1 MFRPCYL
8 LLLLG
13 FAVIWNGASYSARA
27 CDSAQCTCHQVIH
40 TSQRGCWLA
49 SSGSFRVCSF
59 ASAREAEKV
68 AKQCEKLRFDLATA
82 YGFDLNRSPWKP
94 KCEVYLF
101 KNKSK
106 YGAMVGRAGMETLGS
121 SLVTPQTGV
130 IKSRRID
137 LRTDVDN
144 YLGEVLPHELTH
156 VLIADHFRDGP
167 PPLWY
172 DEGLALLSDS
182 RQKQALH
189 QRDLRNGIRRGST
202 FALHDLLTT
211 NRYPSADKVGVFYDQ
226 CASLTRFLTT
236 QGEAR
241 KIHEFARRSQEVGAS
256 IALQETYGISGIAR
270 LEPMWRKSITSSVP
284 VIAVRYSRIVNFN

>member
-1 MFRPCYL
+1 MFRPRYL
-8 LLLLG
+8 LLLFG
-13 FAVIWNGASYSARA
+13 FLLIWDCATNWAQA
-27 CDSAQCTCHQVIH
+27 CDSAQCTCHQVVH
-40 TSQRGCWLA
+40 ASQRGCWLA
-49 SSGSFRVCSF
+49 SSGSFEVCSF
-59 ASAREAEKV
+59 KSAREAEQV
-68 AKQCEKLRFDLATA
+68 AKQCEKLRFDLARG
-82 YGFDLNRSPWKP
+82 YGFDSNHSRWEP

-101 KNKSK
+101 KSKSK
-106 YGAMVGRAGMETLGS
+106 YGAAIGRAGMETLGS

-144 YLGEVLPHELTH
+144 YLEEVLPHELTH

-172 DEGLALLSDS
+172 DEGLAILSDS

-189 QRDLRNGIRRGST
+189 QRDLRDGMRRGST

-211 NRYPSADKVGVFYDQ
+211 NQYPGPDKVSVFYGQ

-236 QGEAR
+236 QDEAR
-241 KIHEFARRSQEVGAS
+241 KVHEFARRSQEVGAS

-270 LEPMWRKSITSSVP
+270 LEPMWRKSITSSVA
-284 VIAVRYSRIVNFN
+284 VIPARYSHKHSSD

>member
-1 MFRPCYL
+1 MFRPRYL
-8 LLLLG
+8 LLLIG
-13 FAVIWNGASYSARA
+13 FLVIWDGASYSVRA

-40 TSQRGCWLA
+40 SNHRDCWLA
-49 SSGSFRVCSF
+49 SSGSFKVCSF
-59 ASAREAEKV
+59 TSAREAEQV
-68 AKQCEKLRFDLATA
+68 AQQCEKLRFDLARA
-82 YGFDLNRSPWKP
+82 YGFDSNHSRWEP

-101 KNKSK
+101 KSKSK
-106 YGAMVGRAGMETLGS
+106 YGAIVGRAGMETLGS

-144 YLGEVLPHELTH
+144 YLEEVLPHELTH

-189 QRDLRNGIRRGST
+189 QRDLRDGIRRGST
-202 FALHDLLTT
+202 FALHDLLSS
-211 NRYPSADKVGVFYDQ
+211 NRYPLANRISVFYGQ
-226 CASLTRFLTT
+226 CASMAHYLANH
-236 QGEAR
+236 GGVG
-241 KIHEFARRSQEVGAS
+241 KVHEFARRSQDIGVNL
-256 IALQETYGISGIAR
+256 ALQETYEINGT
-270 LEPMWRKSITSSVP
+270 LELERMWRKSINSPTKFIP
-284 VIAVRYSRIVNFN
+284 ARYSQKLSSN